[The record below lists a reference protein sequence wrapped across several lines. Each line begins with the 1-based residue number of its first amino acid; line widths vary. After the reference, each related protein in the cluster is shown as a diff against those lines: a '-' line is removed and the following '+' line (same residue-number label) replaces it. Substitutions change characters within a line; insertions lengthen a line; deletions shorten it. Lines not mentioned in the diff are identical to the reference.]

1 MTEILVRIKNRKKV
15 PFIKELLR
23 SFQYVESKEMEKELS
38 LAEKKRLKNLKKSF
52 KEVKLAEEGK
62 LKLKTIQQVLDE
74 L

>member
-1 MTEILVRIKNRKKV
+1 MTEILVRIKNRKNF

-38 LAEKKRLKNLKKSF
+38 LAEKKRLKDLKKSF